1 VKEWHVICS
10 TCAVPLAS
18 SGNFHETPVKPL
30 VSIVIEGYN
39 EEFNG
44 LAPFPDTVSA
54 LLSQD
59 FPLDKV
65 ELLLLGS
72 APQVEHWKALDPG
85 GNSFHR
91 VKLIPVDPENSHY
104 WQLKNFGGEICE
116 GEIVA
121 HIDSDALPGPHW
133 LSALVSGIESGAD
146 VSVGPSLY
154 RSRGCN
160 PDSAWMLAAA
170 LPSWSLML
178 ARTAS
183 GQAPRAA
190 CIMAHNVAF
199 RRDVF
204 LRHKFQTARRSYS
217 SALMYFEFVRSGVKI
232 AFQPEQI
239 VAHGM
244 TFRWWL
250 GRRHFRTGWETY
262 VARSTEKDWPRIP
275 VLEKIKFVEPVLL
288 RMGLVLR
295 DARHWFRFSRVVG
308 VSRTRTI
315 ALFPLALL
323 ASFAARGA
331 EMVGMYAALFVP
343 SLTEHRARF

>member
-1 VKEWHVICS
+1 MLSSPWVGH
-10 TCAVPLAS
+10 PAS
-18 SGNFHETPVKPL
+18 PGDFDETPVKPL

-44 LAPFPDTVSA
+44 LAPFPDTISA
-54 LLSQD
+54 LLHQD
-59 FPLDKV
+59 FPLNKV

-72 APQVEHWKALDPG
+72 VRQVEHWKTLDPF

-91 VKLIPVDPENSHY
+91 LRLIPVDPANSHY
-104 WQLKNFGGEICE
+104 WQLKNLGGEISE

-121 HIDSDALPGPHW
+121 HIDSDTLPGRHW
-133 LSALVSGIESGAD
+133 LSALVNGIESGAD

-154 RSRGCN
+154 RSKGSS

-178 ARTAS
+178 ARTAT
-183 GQAPRAA
+183 GQAPAAA
-190 CIMAHNVAF
+190 CIMAHNVAL
-199 RRDVF
+199 RREVF
-204 LRHKFQTARRSYS
+204 LQHKFQTAKRSYS
-217 SALMYFEFVRSGVKI
+217 SALMYFELVRSGVKI
-232 AFQPEQI
+232 AFQPEQK

-275 VLEKIKFVEPVLL
+275 RMERIKFVEPVLL
-288 RMGLVLR
+288 RMGLVFR
-295 DARHWFRFSRVVG
+295 DARHWFRFSRAVG
-308 VSRTRTI
+308 VSWTRTL
-315 ALFPLALL
+315 ALFPLAAL
-323 ASFAARGA
+323 ASLAARGA
-331 EMVGMYAALFVP
+331 EMVGMYAALFMP
-343 SLTEHRARF
+343 ARSEHRARF